1 LQRGGDWAG
10 TYNPSTQSYE
20 TINSDGILDS
30 LKVVNAIIDRYASH
44 PAVAGIEPSKF
55 RERDK
60 CCVAILSNRSDLK
73 SINRLAAGTLDVRLI
88 CCTVPFTAPHS
99 QRTLGQDPD
108 ARAEGILLA
117 QLPARPD

>member
-1 LQRGGDWAG
+1 VCHRFQTEPVVVLPQNGLDNSGDTGRYTWIGNLTSSGAAIYEHWLQRGGDWAG

-55 RERDK
+55 LERYY
-60 CCVAILSNRSDLK
+60 CVVVSA
-73 SINRLAAGTLDVRLI
+73 V
-88 CCTVPFTAPHS
+88 FM
-99 QRTLGQDPD
+99 
-108 ARAEGILLA
+108 E
-117 QLPARPD
+117 

>member
-55 RERDK
+55 RERYY
-60 CCVAILSNRSDLK
+60 CVVVSAVFKEYSGNTAVQKPINGLAAIL
-73 SINRLAAGTLDVRLI
+73 
-88 CCTVPFTAPHS
+88 
-99 QRTLGQDPD
+99 
-108 ARAEGILLA
+108 
-117 QLPARPD
+117 